1 VKTDQVIDLL
11 DKILSVCSGHHGSV
25 TIVAL
30 LEALAHVMA
39 KTVSPTISTDTI
51 IAESMDQLRE
61 AITDLRE
68 QVESAEDTEESVH

>member
-1 VKTDQVIDLL
+1 VRTDKVIELL
-11 DKILSVCSGHHGSV
+11 DKILKVCSGQHGAI

-61 AITDLRE
+61 AVTDLRE

>member
-11 DKILSVCSGHHGSV
+11 DKILIVCSGQHGSV